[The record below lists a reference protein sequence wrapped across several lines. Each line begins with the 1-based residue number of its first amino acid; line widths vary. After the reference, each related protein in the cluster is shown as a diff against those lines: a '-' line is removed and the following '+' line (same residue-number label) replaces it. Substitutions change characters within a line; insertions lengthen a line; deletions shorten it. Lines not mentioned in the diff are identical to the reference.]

1 MGFLKE
7 QSGHDHS
14 CFHSHTFEGRAV
26 SVGSEHTRELSNE
39 SFPCFPRRNF
49 KEVPSPMYDHFVAAV
64 DGTSKCFTIH
74 IPPSKVGC

>member
-26 SVGSEHTRELSNE
+26 SVGSEHTSELLNE
-39 SFPCFPRRNF
+39 NFPCFPRWKF
-49 KEVPSPMYDHFVAAV
+49 KEVPSPMYDHFI
-64 DGTSKCFTIH
+64 DGASESFTIH